1 MLRFCVV
8 VLGASSTVRPM
19 TDTYRTNVQRAI
31 DYISKAGNVVVLSG
45 AGMSTAAGIPDFRSP
60 GGLYGTSAMLLDR
73 FTYCGEPAAQIEQRG
88 MLESDVRAALTLRF
102 FKQNPLAYHE
112 MRRGLIIGLGENQWK
127 YTIGHVFPELL
138 DRNKKLQLL
147 ASQNI
152 DGLDHK
158 VMSDKRKLYN
168 PHGLMSTLVSEPI
181 DEPLCTEVSS
191 PIYQRYAQLVKD
203 NIKDIYQD
211 KTTRQGRSDH
221 LWPGPESGQS
231 TPITLKMFGDLLP
244 ERFHRARDEEVAEAF
259 YSVKPGSVLFDRTLW
274 RNNAAG
280 EGVDWMKAARTCEVM
295 IVMGTSLSGLTIDSM
310 AYSAAGPRIVFDVG
324 MGPVESIG
332 SGWNANDCH
341 LQSPI
346 DDSILDILLGLGWLD
361 QLFDFLPEL
370 CLNSLTKLKKFLEG
384 REGFEE
390 TLGQV
395 EHAIAAEI
403 EREKMFYGCE
413 VDDAVAAATE
423 QEKKS

>member
-1 MLRFCVV
+1 
-8 VLGASSTVRPM
+8 M
-19 TDTYRTNVQRAI
+19 TDAYRTNVDRAI

-60 GGLYGTSAMLLDR
+60 GGLYGSTAMLLDR
-73 FTYCGEPAAQIEQRG
+73 FTYCGEPAAQMKQRS
-88 MLESDVRAALTLRF
+88 MLESDVKSALTLEF

-203 NIKDIYQD
+203 NIKDIYKD
-211 KTTRQGRSDH
+211 KTTRQGKSSH
-221 LWPGPESGQS
+221 LWPDPESGVS
-231 TPITLKMFGDLLP
+231 TPITLQMFGDLLP
-244 ERFHRARDEEVAEAF
+244 ERFHRTRDKEIAEAF
-259 YSVKPGSVLFDRTLW
+259 YSVKPGSVLFDRSLW
-274 RNNAAG
+274 QDNAAG
-280 EGVDWMKAARTCEVM
+280 EGIDWMKAARTCDVM
-295 IVMGTSLSGLTIDSM
+295 MVMGTSLSGLTIDAM
-310 AYSAAGPRIVFDVG
+310 AYRATGPRIVFDVG
-324 MGPVESIG
+324 RAPVDSIG
-332 SGWNANDCH
+332 SDWKAKDCH
-341 LQSPI
+341 LQAPI

-361 QLFDFLPEL
+361 QLFDFLPDL
-370 CLNSLTKLKKFLEG
+370 CLNSLTKLKEFLEG
-384 REGFEE
+384 RKGYEE
-390 TLGQV
+390 RVGKV
-395 EHAIAAEI
+395 DHAIAAEI
-403 EREKMFYGCE
+403 EREKKFYDC
-413 VDDAVAAATE
+413 
-423 QEKKS
+423 Q